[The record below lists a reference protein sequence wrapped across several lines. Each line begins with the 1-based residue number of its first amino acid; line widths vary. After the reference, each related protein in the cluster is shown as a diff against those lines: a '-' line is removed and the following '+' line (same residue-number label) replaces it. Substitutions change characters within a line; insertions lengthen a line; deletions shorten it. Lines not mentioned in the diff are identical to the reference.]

1 MILHVFL
8 QRVLH
13 FCHISACGP
22 IMNNVISNELLS
34 EDWCKEIFDG
44 RNKAYGAYVLRRDA
58 GVRYRKA
65 MLGVCILALVF
76 LMGIAAKM
84 LLHKAVMLTLDED
97 MPTARIK
104 PMEAEEGHELKA
116 VATTRQEVRPVSTE
130 GQVDAVP
137 DIVENLPPK
146 LDFGV
151 EGPAVLQTDNETF
164 INIEAD
170 TLMAEV
176 REDLPSGGEQ
186 LTPVEVVEEMP
197 QFPGGWRA
205 LAKFMDQNVAYPSE
219 AIKNRTYGDVE
230 VAFIVDKEG
239 RVTNPR
245 VTKTLSPALD
255 RAALEAIQKMPRWK
269 PGQSGGKVSMVQ
281 VRIPIHFQV
290 D

>member
-1 MILHVFL
+1 
-8 QRVLH
+8 
-13 FCHISACGP
+13 
-22 IMNNVISNELLS
+22 MNNVISNEILS

-58 GVRYRKA
+58 GIRYRKA
-65 MLGVCILALVF
+65 LLGVCILALTLLLV
-76 LMGIAAKM
+76 IAAKL
-84 LLHKAVMLTLDED
+84 LLHTAVMLTLDED

-116 VATTRQEVRPVSTE
+116 VATTRQEVRPMSLE
-130 GQVDAVP
+130 GTADVVP
-137 DIVENLPPK
+137 EIVENVPPK

-151 EGPAVLQTDNETF
+151 EGPAVLQTDNETYV
-164 INIEAD
+164 NIDAD

-205 LAKFMDQNVAYPSE
+205 LAKFMDQNVTYPEE
-219 AIKNRTYGDVE
+219 AMKNRTYGDVE

-239 RVTNPR
+239 HVTHPR
-245 VTKTLSPALD
+245 VTKPLSPPLD
-255 RAALEAIQKMPRWK
+255 RAALEAVGKMPRWK
-269 PGQSGGKVSMVQ
+269 PGHSGGKVSMVQ

-290 D
+290 E